1 MSSPARQMRELD
13 RSECLELLAETA
25 FGRIAVNVANWA
37 QPVIR
42 PVNYVFDQRSQSVL
56 FRSGIGSKLHA
67 LIHAAKV
74 TFEIDGSNPAHRL
87 GWSVIIHGVCEEI
100 THPAELR
107 RIDGLGLQ
115 PWAPGPKGHWIRIR
129 AHTVSGRR
137 LEVVPER
144 EPGATAGVPP
154 ASASAGGQQEPTA
167 TSTATSSSTPNPTPV
182 FPSTDVSVEEVMR
195 PGVITCSPEDRLAT
209 LAAIMAN
216 HGIHS
221 TVLEPVPGAAALIV
235 TDLELL
241 RAALQAT
248 DGARAAEIARE
259 PASTVPS
266 DVSLDAAVAIMA
278 EQYVAHVLVTD
289 PRSGAPVGVVSSFD
303 VVSVLGGQQPRL
315 ARMLV
320 PGPARPVPDART
332 LTQTT
337 VRDVMHPGIAT
348 CTPEVPLWTV
358 AQTMAEH
365 HVRCVAVAGIDG
377 AGGYGQRLTWGLI
390 GDMDLVRARHRDALA
405 EPAAPIARTA
415 PIAVGEEDSLRHAAA
430 LMVEHGTRHVVVV
443 GPSGLP
449 SGIVSSLEVVSIVA
463 AVMIES

>member
-1 MSSPARQMRELD
+1 MSLPARQMRELD
-13 RSECLELLAETA
+13 RSECLQLLAQTA

-74 TFEIDGSNPAHRL
+74 TFEIDGSDAAHRL

-100 THPAELR
+100 TNPAELR

-137 LEVVPER
+137 LEAVPEL
-144 EPGATAGVPP
+144 EPDQTAGVQPSSGSGRQGP
-154 ASASAGGQQEPTA
+154 SAV
-167 TSTATSSSTPNPTPV
+167 PTPAL
-182 FPSTDVSVEEVMR
+182 PSTDVRVDEVMR

-241 RAALQAT
+241 RAALQET
-248 DGARAAEIARE
+248 DHARAAGIARE

-266 DVSLDAAVAIMA
+266 DVLLDAAVAMMA
-278 EQYVAHVLVTD
+278 EQYVAHLLVTD
-289 PRSGAPVGVVSSFD
+289 PGSGAPVGVISSFD

-320 PGPARPVPDART
+320 PGPARPVPNVQT
-332 LTQTT
+332 LSETI

-365 HVRCVAVAGIDG
+365 HVRCVAVAGIDS
-377 AGGYGQRLTWGLI
+377 AGGHGQRLTWGLI
-390 GDMDLVRARHRDALA
+390 GDMDLVRARHRNALA
-405 EPAAPIARTA
+405 EAAATIAGTA
-415 PIAVGEEDSLRHAAA
+415 PIAVGEEDSLQHAAA

-449 SGIVSSLEVVSIVA
+449 SGIVSSLDVVSIVA
-463 AVMIES
+463 AAMIEP